1 MKKSVVRK
9 VFLST
14 VTLLAFTLF
23 VHLFLQTTLM
33 DDIYKWMKTKETDKS
48 FDRFINEYKQLDDK
62 DELNDISEDY
72 YDTNLAPI
80 LVLSSDNIILNDN
93 IFETMNYIVVDSG
106 EQLIRV
112 LIGNRA
118 DERGKLYSEYI
129 GLSLNKQVEI
139 IGGLLKGGQVMTLDG
154 NFNGP
159 LFEKTLYLKGKVV
172 ETHFIEKDRGVYSYQ
187 SDKLLREASYISQ
200 EKTPNNQAHEFLES
214 ETGLNIR
221 IRTTRLEDGK
231 WVIGL
236 FTIEDLSETFV
247 VLNKYYVY
255 IFFFQLTLFALL
267 AAIYSRWITKPLRTL
282 SKDAERISNLDFTKT
297 SNVHTGDEL
306 EQLSQSLNRISK
318 NMEKNI
324 KLLKEDALKKEE
336 NEKRMRELLANLSH
350 EFKTPLG
357 IMSGFLEMMEA
368 TDDNKSYY
376 IDTISTE
383 IDRLNDLTKETLLLC
398 ESESLQGKKIVE
410 THLFKEVYCLDKFK
424 KQLQEKSMILKEQV
438 DNVMVICDPR
448 KIQIAMDNLVSNAI
462 KYSGA
467 GETISVEGKMQE
479 NDFLVKVKNTGIT
492 LLDNELE
499 RIWDDYY
506 RTEKSRNKVYG
517 GNGLGLSIAKNIF
530 IAHDSKFGV
539 YNEDNAVVFYFTLKV
554 ANN

>member
-9 VFLST
+9 VFFST

-33 DDIYKWMKTKETDKS
+33 DDLYRWMKTKETDRN
-48 FDRFINEYKQLDDK
+48 FDRFIDEYNQLDK
-62 DELNDISEDY
+62 DEELNDITADY
-72 YDTNLAPI
+72 YKTYLAPI
-80 LVLSSDNIILNDN
+80 LVLSSDNVILNDQL
-93 IFETMNYIVVDSG
+93 FETMNYIVVDTG
-106 EQLIRV
+106 KQRIKV

-139 IGGLLKGGQVMTLDG
+139 IGGLLKGGEIMTLDG
-154 NFNGP
+154 DFNSP
-159 LFEKTLYLKGKVV
+159 LFEKTLYLKGKVI
-172 ETHFIEKDRGVYSYQ
+172 ETHFVEKDRGVYSYQ
-187 SDKLLREASYISQ
+187 SEKLLRETSNLLDDKICS
-200 EKTPNNQAHEFLES
+200 NQAHEFLET

-221 IRTTRLEDGK
+221 IRTTHLEDGK
-231 WVIGL
+231 LVIGL

-247 VLNKYYVY
+247 VLNKYYIY
-255 IFFFQLTLFALL
+255 IFFFQLVLFALL

-297 SNVHTGDEL
+297 SNVCTGDEL
-306 EQLSQSLNRISK
+306 EQLSQSLNRISMS
-318 NMEKNI
+318 MEKNI
-324 KLLKEDALKKEE
+324 RLLKEDALKKEE

-383 IDRLNDLTKETLLLC
+383 IDKLNDLTKETLLLC
-398 ESESLQGKKIVE
+398 ESETIQSQKIVKI
-410 THLFKEVYCLDKFK
+410 HPFKQIYSLDKFK
-424 KQLQEKSMILKEQV
+424 KQLQEKSMILKEEI
-438 DNVMVICDPR
+438 DSVMVICDSR

-467 GETISVEGKMQE
+467 RETISVEGKMQE